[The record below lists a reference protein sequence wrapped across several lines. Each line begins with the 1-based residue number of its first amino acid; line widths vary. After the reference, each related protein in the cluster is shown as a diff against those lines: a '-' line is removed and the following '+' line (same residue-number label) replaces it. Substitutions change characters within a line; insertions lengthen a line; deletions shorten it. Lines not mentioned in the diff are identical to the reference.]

1 MGSICKHSFLLNPR
15 NDPCRISIVV
25 LKGIYRE
32 LYGCQYETIRIS
44 QPFASSSVKMEAT
57 YTQDQLTRYLAHI
70 SYPRSKHPRDELQL
84 LTELHAHHLARVPFE
99 SIGLHYSPHRTLSI
113 DPDDLFEKVVE
124 RSKGGYCLEMNTLFG
139 DMLRVLGFTVLSI
152 GARVKTGVRYG
163 GMTHCANIITINQTR
178 YLVDVA
184 FGSYNIFHPVPLTSG
199 LEFDNIAPRRGKLEF
214 RPLAQSTSPSTQSVW
229 VYSSQDDPSAQWIE
243 RYCFTDM
250 EFFREDYQVANYYC
264 STVRTSVFVNQV
276 FALRGILNDEGN
288 GLAGVLTLVQGEV
301 RRRVDGVPGMEVV
314 ERMDNEEE
322 RVKAL
327 GKWFAIPLTNKEAR
341 AIRQMPSEL
350 TPRKSA
356 VS

>member
-1 MGSICKHSFLLNPR
+1 
-15 NDPCRISIVV
+15 
-25 LKGIYRE
+25 
-32 LYGCQYETIRIS
+32 
-44 QPFASSSVKMEAT
+44 MEAP
-57 YTQDQLTRYLAHI
+57 YTQDQLNRYLDHI

-124 RSKGGYCLEMNTLFG
+124 RSKGGYCLEMNTFFG

-152 GARVKTGVRYG
+152 GARVKTGLRYG

-184 FGSYNIFHPVPLTSG
+184 FGSYNIFHPIPLTRN
-199 LEFDNIAPRRGKLEF
+199 LEFDNIAPRRGRLEF
-214 RPLAQSTSPSTQSVW
+214 RALAQSTCPSTQSVW
-229 VYSSQDDPSAQWIE
+229 VYSSQDDPSAEWVE

-264 STVRTSVFVNQV
+264 STNRTSIFVNQV
-276 FALRGILNDEGN
+276 IALRGILNDKED
-288 GLAGVLTLVQGEV
+288 GLKGVLTMVQGEV
-301 RRRVDGVPGMEVV
+301 RRRVEGVPGMEVV
-314 ERMDNEEE
+314 ERMEDEEE

-327 GKWFAIPLTNKEAR
+327 DKWFLIPLTKKEAR